1 MNLMVILFEEEL
13 IYGWYSGRDPLER
26 QGSLMVSLVYS
37 IQSILLQVYVGMW
50 RSFEDEGD
58 EVCNQ
63 QKNTWRRRR

>member
-26 QGSLMVSLVYS
+26 QRSLMVSLVYS

-63 QKNTWRRRR
+63 QKNTCRR